1 MRSTAA
7 MRHYFSCCR
16 HIWKVSTLK
25 AHCDLFTATL
35 HCGFCSCSLL
45 SRGIRPLAP
54 HRTEMKIAVDAAG
67 IIIRRGKLARIILP
81 VRLLALGFSRLLRH
95 SSDMI
100 VFSSCLTKNFGPA
113 ISSVIV
119 VGSTTICRVEKP
131 VTSGSRWGKFWKIFL
146 SFRIFCEFL

>member
-1 MRSTAA
+1 

-100 VFSSCLTKNFGPA
+100 VFSSCMTKNFGPA

-119 VGSTTICRVEKP
+119 VGSTTICRVEET
-131 VTSGSRWGKFWKIFL
+131 VTSGSRWGKFSKIFL
-146 SFRIFCEFL
+146 SFGIFCEFL